1 MSQNEDIIKK
11 DLLYDTMRLLTQ
23 PFVNIGS
30 IIKQKHRYDN
40 TFRSY
45 LGVESGEAIKT
56 NQRRLVLRV
65 RKCFLRDYLSVFFV

>member
-23 PFVNIGS
+23 PFVNIGN

-56 NQRRLVLRV
+56 N
-65 RKCFLRDYLSVFFV
+65 